1 MVVVVIFFSF
11 RRRSRDAVAAPAFSV
26 SSPATRAIAIA
37 RQRSKRKRNVLCGRA
52 RVLLPRVLVRIFPN
66 NNIITGLSLSLGSAF
81 ISFYVYITINDYS
94 CSYHLIVL
102 RGVCVSAARVA
113 RPTEELSRAL
123 NFCGKKKEKMN
134 QKKSSKVLLLL
145 LLLLL
150 LRLLLLLILLE
161 FSVFVFV
168 FDAFIIE
175 LVKVFK
181 FGQTSLDLFLPL

>member
-1 MVVVVIFFSF
+1 MPSLLLLFQSPHL
-11 RRRSRDAVAAPAFSV
+11 RRERSRSRDRGARGRGTFYAGARGCFFRASFSSAFSPTSS
-26 SSPATRAIAIA
+26 SSPV
-37 RQRSKRKRNVLCGRA
+37 S
-52 RVLLPRVLVRIFPN
+52 
-66 NNIITGLSLSLGSAF
+66 LSLSLGSAF
-81 ISFYVYITINDYS
+81 LSFYVYITINDYS

-181 FGQTSLDLFLPL
+181 FGQTSLDPFLPL

>member
-1 MVVVVIFFSF
+1 MPSLLLLFQSPHL
-11 RRRSRDAVAAPAFSV
+11 RRERSRSRDRGARGRGTFYAGARGCFFRAFSSAFSPTIT
-26 SSPATRAIAIA
+26 SSPV
-37 RQRSKRKRNVLCGRA
+37 S
-52 RVLLPRVLVRIFPN
+52 
-66 NNIITGLSLSLGSAF
+66 LSLSLGSAF
-81 ISFYVYITINDYS
+81 LSFYVYITINDYS

-168 FDAFIIE
+168 FDFFIIE

-181 FGQTSLDLFLPL
+181 FGQTSLDPFLPL

>member
-1 MVVVVIFFSF
+1 MVVVVVIFFSF

-52 RVLLPRVLVRIFPN
+52 RVLLPRVVLVRIFPN

-123 NFCGKKKEKMN
+123 NFFCGKKKEKRN

-150 LRLLLLLILLE
+150 LRLLLLLILLR
-161 FSVFVFV
+161 VLRLCLCV
-168 FDAFIIE
+168 
-175 LVKVFK
+175 
-181 FGQTSLDLFLPL
+181 

>member
-1 MVVVVIFFSF
+1 MPSLLLLFQSPHL
-11 RRRSRDAVAAPAFSV
+11 RRERSRSRDRGARGRGTFYAGARGCFFRAFSSAFSPTIT
-26 SSPATRAIAIA
+26 SSPV
-37 RQRSKRKRNVLCGRA
+37 S
-52 RVLLPRVLVRIFPN
+52 
-66 NNIITGLSLSLGSAF
+66 LSLSLGSAF
-81 ISFYVYITINDYS
+81 LSFYVYITINDYS

-181 FGQTSLDLFLPL
+181 FGQTSLDPFLPL

>member
-181 FGQTSLDLFLPL
+181 FGQTSLDPFLPL